1 MAGRSVPEGHQAARK
16 EYARARKKW
25 RREITPE
32 EYKNATG
39 QILVGGV
46 RVPRPKE

>member
-1 MAGRSVPEGHQAARK
+1 MPIQLLEV
-16 EYARARKKW
+16 
-25 RREITPE
+25 REITPE

-46 RVPRPKE
+46 RTPMPKT